1 MPKIDVSEQ
10 MRAVFF
16 SFVYK
21 FQIRSFLIYFRDTVT
36 KTLDPHLFQT

>member
-10 MRAVFF
+10 MRAVCF
-16 SFVYK
+16 
-21 FQIRSFLIYFRDTVT
+21 RSSINSKSLLFCDTVI

>member
-10 MRAVFF
+10 MRAVCF
-16 SFVYK
+16 
-21 FQIRSFLIYFRDTVT
+21 RSFIYLNKI